1 MTQYTALINNILQR
15 LRFAKFSAIVN
26 ADLGEQCEYLLE
38 GLLQHGR
45 LTFDQLAVRVTLKH
59 PGAIRNDIRK
69 NFNRL
74 IHANYVER
82 CPFSEPSIKPEDV
95 PSSGKKRSKTDVG
108 SSSVEQQVTIAAAV
122 SHAERFCEIPDMGT
136 NTIPDVKV
144 TDHSPGVP
152 VGDKRKRK
160 AIEVDNDGQGTI
172 AESEFPWRANFEK
185 FVYCLKKKA
194 CVEHI
199 KSRSGPNAG
208 IVLEAMI
215 ETNHEQKAKDN
226 NSVMSSMD
234 DILEGV
240 KVKPG
245 GSSMTL
251 ENVRR
256 ILVEELGC
264 RLSDE
269 EKEALHTI
277 NLKTIIE
284 TCQNDEVE
292 ALVVKRYGDEARRI
306 FTLLAKKS
314 IYEND
319 QIHNAALLEKTKTEG
334 ILYKFWKDDYLDLKR
349 AISSEDGR
357 QKHNFLWKMNKSVI
371 SEHILNDMYHAAI
384 NLSQRATHM
393 FEEDPEFFAPYQNLP
408 EAQRKLKI
416 AQQRRWI
423 ALLSSLLK
431 IDNGLMLFLDF

>member
-1 MTQYTALINNILQR
+1 MLAQQGLALAETVVKFHFGEIVSKVVGCLLHRGSLALPEIVRFVRLPPPQVRSSLLALIQHNCVQAFSIERPAGLGGAIRNVTQYTALFYNILQR
-15 LRFAKFSAIVN
+15 MRFTKFSAIVN

-59 PGAIRNDIRK
+59 PG
-69 NFNRL
+69 
-74 IHANYVER
+74 
-82 CPFSEPSIKPEDV
+82 
-95 PSSGKKRSKTDVG
+95 G

-136 NTIPDVKV
+136 NTMPNVKV
-144 TDHSPGVP
+144 TDHSPGVS
-152 VGDKRKRK
+152 VGD
-160 AIEVDNDGQGTI
+160 
-172 AESEFPWRANFEK
+172 
-185 FVYCLKKKA
+185 KA

-215 ETNHEQKAKDN
+215 ESNHEQKAKDN

-251 ENVRR
+251 ENVRK

-269 EKEALHTI
+269 ETEALHTI
-277 NLKTIIE
+277 NLKNIIE

-306 FTLLAKKS
+306 FTLLAKKG

-319 QIHNAALLEKTKTEG
+319 QIHNAALLVKMKTEG
-334 ILYKFWKDDYLDLKR
+334 ILYKFWKDDYLDMKR

-357 QKHNFLWKMNKSVI
+357 QKHNFFVENEQKR
-371 SEHILNDMYHAAI
+371 
-384 NLSQRATHM
+384 NLGAY
-393 FEEDPEFFAPYQNLP
+393 PE
-408 EAQRKLKI
+408 
-416 AQQRRWI
+416 
-423 ALLSSLLK
+423 
-431 IDNGLMLFLDF
+431 

>member
-1 MTQYTALINNILQR
+1 MVAQQGLALAETVVKFHFGEIVSKVVGCLLHRGSLALPEIVRFVRLPPPQVRSSLLALIQHNCVQAFSIERPAAGLGGAIRNVTQYTALFYNILQR
-15 LRFAKFSAIVN
+15 MRFTKFSAIVN

-59 PGAIRNDIRK
+59 PG
-69 NFNRL
+69 
-74 IHANYVER
+74 
-82 CPFSEPSIKPEDV
+82 
-95 PSSGKKRSKTDVG
+95 G

-136 NTIPDVKV
+136 NTMPNVKV
-144 TDHSPGVP
+144 TDHSPGVS

-160 AIEVDNDGQGTI
+160 AIEVDNDGRATI
-172 AESEFPWRANFEK
+172 AESEFLWRANFEK
-185 FVYCLKKKA
+185 FVCCLKKKA

-215 ETNHEQKAKDN
+215 ESNHEQKAKDN

-251 ENVRR
+251 ENVRK

-269 EKEALHTI
+269 ETEALHTI
-277 NLKTIIE
+277 N
-284 TCQNDEVE
+284 
-292 ALVVKRYGDEARRI
+292 
-306 FTLLAKKS
+306 
-314 IYEND
+314 
-319 QIHNAALLEKTKTEG
+319 
-334 ILYKFWKDDYLDLKR
+334 
-349 AISSEDGR
+349 
-357 QKHNFLWKMNKSVI
+357 
-371 SEHILNDMYHAAI
+371 
-384 NLSQRATHM
+384 
-393 FEEDPEFFAPYQNLP
+393 
-408 EAQRKLKI
+408 
-416 AQQRRWI
+416 
-423 ALLSSLLK
+423 
-431 IDNGLMLFLDF
+431 